1 MRVEG
6 YRGVKK
12 KAVPIERTHW
22 QGTLS
27 GERG

>member
-6 YRGVKK
+6 HRRVKK
-12 KAVPIERTHW
+12 EAEPVERTHW

>member
-1 MRVEG
+1 MCVEG

-22 QGTLS
+22 QATLS
-27 GERG
+27 ERR

>member
-6 YRGVKK
+6 YRGVEE

-22 QGTLS
+22 PGTLS